1 MFTFAILKKQDMCLS
16 IPAKIISIEGEM
28 AKVSIGGTII
38 NASLQL
44 LENPKIGEF
53 VLLHSGF
60 AIERLSGEE
69 ADETMRLL
77 RELGAAGDA
86 EDEKNQNS
94 ANKT

>member
-1 MFTFAILKKQDMCLS
+1 MCLS
-16 IPAKIISIEGEM
+16 IPAEIISMDGEM

-60 AIERLSGEE
+60 AIERLSKEE

-77 RELGAAGDA
+77 RELGAAGD
-86 EDEKNQNS
+86 EEEEKLIRQTKPGKDEIH
-94 ANKT
+94 

>member
-1 MFTFAILKKQDMCLS
+1 MCLA
-16 IPAKIISIEGEM
+16 IPAEIISMEGEM

-60 AIERLSGEE
+60 AIERLSKEE
-69 ADETMRLL
+69 AEETLRLFK
-77 RELGAAGDA
+77 ELGEIND
-86 EDEKNQNS
+86 QM
-94 ANKT
+94 